1 MRMKGSTSPI
11 WVWPIRSAS
20 RSEIDAPQQ
29 LPLQSAGLFHA
40 VMARFRCGPQGVRT
54 TAQRMT
60 PYLTTPPVRATLYW
74 QAGATLIGALVAGIW
89 LGYDGAISAALGGLI
104 ILLSCIAYAIVI
116 SVSNSP
122 SRSSIFSLA
131 ISAQRAGHGKVV

>member
-1 MRMKGSTSPI
+1 
-11 WVWPIRSAS
+11 
-20 RSEIDAPQQ
+20 
-29 LPLQSAGLFHA
+29 
-40 VMARFRCGPQGVRT
+40 MATRT

-74 QAGATLIGALVAGIW
+74 QAGATVIGALVAGIW

-104 ILLSCIAYAIVI
+104 ILLSGIAYAVVI

-122 SRSSIFSLA
+122 SVETTLRTMILA
-131 ISAQRAGHGKVV
+131 EAAKIGMIVLSMWAVITAYKDLDGAAFFAAFVVTVLLNRVAFWVRK